1 MFALL
6 FDRKSLTMTLLS
18 LGGMGLLLFVSG
30 FALGSYL
37 NGGLEHLGVIAQ
49 EIAPTNRP
57 GASRTTAPALRR
69 SLRGTPATPAQPAA
83 APEIIE
89 SEDPALSEP
98 AAEPSGEL
106 MDETSGPPTDWVPLE
121 EGGAWPG
128 GQETAE
134 AAHLQVAE
142 TETAE
147 MEFAEPH
154 SPAAPAAPA
163 APRRA
168 QGFYYV
174 QLGTF
179 SREELA
185 QEKRAEV
192 ESRVAARE
200 DESVEPF
207 LAPVTDRGGHT
218 AYVVRVGPFPSRVAA
233 REAATGY
240 GRASVVWSSSGR
252 AL

>member
-57 GASRTTAPALRR
+57 GASRTTAPASRR
-69 SLRGTPATPAQPAA
+69 SLHRPTAPAA
-83 APEIIE
+83 AAPDIIE
-89 SEDPALSEP
+89 VEDPALSEP
-98 AAEPSGEL
+98 AAEPSALGTDER
-106 MDETSGPPTDWVPLE
+106 MDETSGPPADWVPLE
-121 EGGAWPG
+121 EGAAWPG
-128 GQETAE
+128 EEPAE
-134 AAHLQVAE
+134 MAVAE
-142 TETAE
+142 MADPEVQAGSMELAE
-147 MEFAEPH
+147 IAE
-154 SPAAPAAPA
+154 PAAP
-163 APRRA
+163 PRAR
-168 QGFYYV
+168 GFYYV

-192 ESRVAARE
+192 ESRIAARA
-200 DESVEPF
+200 DESVAPF
-207 LAPVTDRGGHT
+207 LAPVTDRGGRT
-218 AYVVRVGPFPSRVAA
+218 AYVVRVGPFPTRGAA

>member
-6 FDRKSLTMTLLS
+6 FDRKSLTMTLLA
-18 LGGMGLLLFVSG
+18 LGGMGVLLFVSG

-57 GASRTTAPALRR
+57 GTARTTAPAERR
-69 SLRGTPATPAQPAA
+69 FTRRTPAPVAA
-83 APEIIE
+83 APETIE
-89 SEDPALSEP
+89 IEEATEP
-98 AAEPSGEL
+98 IAEPLEEPV
-106 MDETSGPPTDWVPLE
+106 DETSGPPADWVPLE

-128 GQETAE
+128 EEGTVEEPPVVETART
-134 AAHLQVAE
+134 QVTE

-147 MEFAEPH
+147 LEFAEPV
-154 SPAAPAAPA
+154 APA

-192 ESRVAARE
+192 ESRIAVRE
-200 DESVEPF
+200 DESIAPF
-207 LAPVTDRGGHT
+207 LAPVTDRGGRA
-218 AYVVRVGPFPSRVAA
+218 AYAVRVGPFPTRGAA
-233 REAATGY
+233 REAAAGY

>member
-6 FDRKSLTMTLLS
+6 FDRKSLTMTLLA
-18 LGGMGLLLFVSG
+18 LGGMGVLLFVSG

-57 GASRTTAPALRR
+57 GAAKTTAPASRR
-69 SLRGTPATPAQPAA
+69 FTRRMPAPMVA
-83 APEIIE
+83 APENIE
-89 SEDPALSEP
+89 LEEATEP
-98 AAEPSGEL
+98 MAEPLEETV
-106 MDETSGPPTDWVPLE
+106 DETSGPPADWVPLE

-128 GQETAE
+128 EEGGVEEPPLVETTETART
-134 AAHLQVAE
+134 QVTE

-147 MEFAEPH
+147 MGFAE
-154 SPAAPAAPA
+154 PAAPA

-179 SREELA
+179 SRQELA

-192 ESRVAARE
+192 ESRIAAQENEDVA
-200 DESVEPF
+200 PF
-207 LAPVTDRGGHT
+207 LAPVTDRGGRA
-218 AYVVRVGPFPSRVAA
+218 AYAVRVGPFPTRGAA
-233 REAATGY
+233 REAAAGY
-240 GRASVVWSSSGR
+240 GRASVVWSASGR

>member
-18 LGGMGLLLFVSG
+18 LGGMGLLLFVTG

-57 GASRTTAPALRR
+57 GASRTTAPASLR
-69 SLRGTPATPAQPAA
+69 SLRRTPATPAQPTA
-83 APEIIE
+83 APVILE

-98 AAEPSGEL
+98 AAEPLAPATDEI
-106 MDETSGPPTDWVPLE
+106 MDETSGPPDDWVPLE
-121 EGGAWPG
+121 EGAAWPG
-128 GQETAE
+128 EEPAEMAIAEMADPEIQAGSMETAE
-134 AAHLQVAE
+134 
-142 TETAE
+142 T
-147 MEFAEPH
+147 
-154 SPAAPAAPA
+154 A

-192 ESRVAARE
+192 ESRIAARD
-200 DESVEPF
+200 DESVAPF
-207 LAPVTDRGGHT
+207 LAPVTDRGGRT
-218 AYVVRVGPFPSRVAA
+218 AYVVRVGPFPTRGAA

>member
-6 FDRKSLTMTLLS
+6 FDRKSLTMTLLA

-57 GASRTTAPALRR
+57 GASRTTAPA
-69 SLRGTPATPAQPAA
+69 SLRSTRRTPATPAQTTA

-89 SEDPALSEP
+89 SEDPAPSEP
-98 AAEPSGEL
+98 LTEPTEG
-106 MDETSGPPTDWVPLE
+106 TSGPPADWVPLE
-121 EGGAWPG
+121 EGAAWPG
-128 GQETAE
+128 EEPAE
-134 AAHLQVAE
+134 MV
-142 TETAE
+142 TAE
-147 MEFAEPH
+147 MTDPELQAASMEIEELAE
-154 SPAAPAAPA
+154 PAAPA

-200 DESVEPF
+200 DHNVEPF
-207 LAPVTDRGGHT
+207 LAPVTDRDGRT
-218 AYVVRVGPFPSRVAA
+218 AYAVRVGPFPSRVAA